1 LEIDVK
7 KETLQNR
14 MNGTYKSHTD
24 EYLRKILDFFI
35 WEDTAGKIGLKEL
48 KRADKESESY
58 SIMTKK
64 NIKTKYF
71 CILENNIINYFYIFI

>member
-1 LEIDVK
+1 
-7 KETLQNR
+7 

-24 EYLRKILDFFI
+24 EYLRKNLDFFI

-64 NIKTKYF
+64 NIKQ
-71 CILENNIINYFYIFI
+71 NIFAFLKII

>member
-1 LEIDVK
+1 
-7 KETLQNR
+7 
-14 MNGTYKSHTD
+14 MNGTYKNHTD

-48 KRADKESESY
+48 KRADKESKSY

-64 NIKTKYF
+64 NIKQ
-71 CILENNIINYFYIFI
+71 NIFAFLKII

>member
-1 LEIDVK
+1 
-7 KETLQNR
+7 

-35 WEDTAGKIGLKEL
+35 WEDTASKIGLKEL

-71 CILENNIINYFYIFI
+71 

>member
-1 LEIDVK
+1 
-7 KETLQNR
+7 

-24 EYLRKILDFFI
+24 EYLRKILDFFFFLY
-35 WEDTAGKIGLKEL
+35 TAGKIGLKGL

-71 CILENNIINYFYIFI
+71 CIFENNIINYFYIFVS

>member
-1 LEIDVK
+1 
-7 KETLQNR
+7 

-48 KRADKESESY
+48 QRADKESESY

-64 NIKTKYF
+64 NIKQ
-71 CILENNIINYFYIFI
+71 NIFAFLKII

>member
-1 LEIDVK
+1 
-7 KETLQNR
+7 

-64 NIKTKYF
+64 NIKQ
-71 CILENNIINYFYIFI
+71 NIFAFLKII

>member
-1 LEIDVK
+1 LELDVK

-14 MNGTYKSHTD
+14 MNGTYKNHTD

-35 WEDTAGKIGLKEL
+35 WEDTASKIGLKEL